1 MTVSP
6 SLRRAARPFSPSAV
20 TDLLPPGI
28 RVLALGEPTH
38 GVEAFLDIRN
48 ELFRHLV
55 TEHGYRS
62 IAVESDC
69 LAALD
74 VDAYVGAGAGVD
86 VGADVGGGVGGAG
99 GEPGLDRVVREGFS
113 HGFGEFA
120 GNHELVRWMREFN
133 LGLGEREERLRFY
146 GADGP
151 LEMTGAAAPGPSLV
165 RLRDFLAAHLPAELV
180 LPDRELRRLCGPDER
195 WTEPAAAFEPERSVG
210 RSAEAGQLRLIADEL
225 VTLLAT
231 HGPQFAAE
239 ADPEGHW
246 RAQLAARTATG
257 LLRYHAAMADTGP
270 DRLNS
275 LMRQRSLMMAD
286 NLDAITRREARR
298 GPTLIFAHNR
308 HLQREAVHIPLGT
321 HDLRWWSTASLLA
334 TRLGGG
340 YTFIATTFGHRAPD
354 DDPAPDTFEG
364 HLATLPEPRTV
375 LDPRLLAATPAGRAK
390 PRVPADHTYFG
401 LDPEALRSVDGV
413 VFVREIARQA
423 GPFGGG

>member
-20 TDLLPPGI
+20 TDLLPPGT
-28 RVLALGEPTH
+28 RLLALGEPTH
-38 GVEAFLDIRN
+38 GVEAFLDLRN

-74 VDAYVGAGAGVD
+74 VDAYVDAC
-86 VGADVGGGVGGAG
+86 ADAGVGGAG
-99 GEPGLDRVVREGFS
+99 GEPELAGVVREGFS

-120 GNHELVRWMREFN
+120 GNRELVRWIREFN
-133 LGLGEREERLRFY
+133 LRLGEGEERLRFY

-151 LEMTGAAAPGPSLV
+151 LEMAGAAAPGPSLV

-180 LPDRELRRLCGPDER
+180 LPERELRELCGADER

-210 RSAEAGQLRLIADEL
+210 RSPEAGQLRLIADEL
-225 VTLLAT
+225 VTLLAAYE
-231 HGPQFAAE
+231 PQFAAE
-239 ADPEGHW
+239 ADPEEHW

-270 DRLNS
+270 DRFNS
-275 LMRQRSLMMAD
+275 LMRHRALMMAD
-286 NLDAITRREARR
+286 NLEAITRREARR
-298 GPTLIFAHNR
+298 GPTLVFAHNR
-308 HLQREAVHIPLGT
+308 HLQREAAHIPLGT
-321 HDLRWWSTASLLA
+321 HELRWWTTGSLLA
-334 TRLGGG
+334 TRLGES
-340 YTFIATTFGHRAPD
+340 YAFIATTFGHRVPD
-354 DDPAPDTFEG
+354 DHPAPDTFEG
-364 HLATLPEPRTV
+364 HLATLPDPRTV

-401 LDPEALRSVDGV
+401 LDPEALGSLDGV
-413 VFVREIARQA
+413 LFVQEIARQA